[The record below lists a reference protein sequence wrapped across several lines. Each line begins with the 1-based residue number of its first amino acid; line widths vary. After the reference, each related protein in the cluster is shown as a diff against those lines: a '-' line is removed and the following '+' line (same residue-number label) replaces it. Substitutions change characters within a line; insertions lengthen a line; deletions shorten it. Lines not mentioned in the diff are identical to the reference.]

1 MKNNIM
7 QSLNNVNSCKI
18 QNLIPKIRI
27 ITTIITVYISD
38 VNFLCNNNSNTNTN
52 VTCKEN
58 S

>member
-27 ITTIITVYISD
+27 ITTVITVYISD

>member
-7 QSLNNVNSCKI
+7 QSLNNVNSCKM

-27 ITTIITVYISD
+27 ITTMITVYISD

>member
-27 ITTIITVYISD
+27 ITTMITVYISD

>member
-1 MKNNIM
+1 M